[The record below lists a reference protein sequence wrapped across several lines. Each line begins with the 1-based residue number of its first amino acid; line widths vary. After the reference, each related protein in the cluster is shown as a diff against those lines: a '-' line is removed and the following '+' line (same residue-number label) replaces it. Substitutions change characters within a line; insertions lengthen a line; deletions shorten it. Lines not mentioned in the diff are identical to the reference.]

1 MRQVELDQGIGA
13 HTLTHTLTLNRSAAN
28 GSLECTLCPERGGVV
43 ASLAWRGANG
53 TIDLLR
59 PASDWALRHGSA
71 IDMGCFPLVP
81 FSNRIAGGQFTFDG
95 RAVRLPLDGDGN
107 PHVIHGH
114 GWRTAWTVED
124 ATASSARMVFRHP
137 ADAWPWRCRATQTVV
152 LEEDG
157 ASLTLSLVN
166 EDDTPMPAGIGL
178 HPYFPKPPGTRLTAR
193 VGGVWL
199 NGPTILPVE
208 RVAVPPRWDF
218 TTGIVMDRTVLD
230 NGFTGWDGVAALDW
244 PTLDRRLSIETDGPF
259 GHLIVYAPPD
269 ADYLCVEPV
278 SHMTDAVNRPEE
290 PDTGLRR
297 LEPGEELIGTMRL
310 RLETL
315 AR

>member
-1 MRQVELDQGIGA
+1 MEQVELDQGIGA
-13 HTLTHTLTLNRSAAN
+13 HTLTLNRSAAN
-28 GSLECTLCPERGGVV
+28 GSLECTLCPQRGGVV
-43 ASLAWRGANG
+43 ARLAWHGADG

-71 IDMGCFPLVP
+71 NDMGCFPLVP
-81 FSNRIAGGQFTFDG
+81 FSNRIGGGQFSYDG
-95 RAVRLPLDGDGN
+95 RQVRLPLDGDGN

-114 GWRTAWTVED
+114 GWRASWTVED
-124 ATASSARMVFRHP
+124 ASASAVRMVFRHA
-137 ADAWPWRCRATQTVV
+137 ADAWPWRYRATQTVV

-193 VGGVWL
+193 VDGVWL

-208 RVAVPPRWDF
+208 RVAVPSRWAFAD
-218 TTGIVMDRTVLD
+218 GIVMDRTVLD
-230 NGFTGWDGVAALDW
+230 NGFTGWDGAAALDW
-244 PTLDRRLSIETDGPF
+244 PTLDRRLSIETEGPF
-259 GHLIVYAPPD
+259 GHLIVYAPPGEG
-269 ADYLCVEPV
+269 YLCVEPV
-278 SHMTDAVNRPEE
+278 SHMTDAVNHPEQT
-290 PDTGLRR
+290 DTGLRR
-297 LEPGEELIGTMRL
+297 LEPGEELSGTMRL
-310 RLETL
+310 RLGTL

>member
-28 GSLECTLCPERGGVV
+28 GSLECTLCPGRGGVV
-43 ASLAWRGANG
+43 ASLAWSGANG

-71 IDMGCFPLVP
+71 TDMGCFPLVP

-95 RAVRLPLDGDGN
+95 RPVRLPLDGDGN

-114 GWRTAWTVED
+114 GWRAAWTVED
-124 ATASSARMVFRHP
+124 ATASSARMVFRHR
-137 ADAWPWRCRATQTVV
+137 ADAWPWRYRATQTVV

-218 TTGIVMDRTVLD
+218 TAGIVMDRTVLD

-244 PTLDRRLSIETDGPF
+244 PTLDRRLSIETEGPF